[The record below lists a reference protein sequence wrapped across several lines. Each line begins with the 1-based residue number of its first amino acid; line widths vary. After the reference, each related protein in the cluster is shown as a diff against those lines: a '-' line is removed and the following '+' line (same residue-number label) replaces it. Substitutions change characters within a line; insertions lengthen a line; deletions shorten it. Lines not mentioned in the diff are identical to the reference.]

1 MLGYTANGLMK
12 TYDIIRLPSVL
23 YMQINAR

>member
-12 TYDIIRLPSVL
+12 TYDNIHLPGVL
-23 YMQINAR
+23 YVQTNVR